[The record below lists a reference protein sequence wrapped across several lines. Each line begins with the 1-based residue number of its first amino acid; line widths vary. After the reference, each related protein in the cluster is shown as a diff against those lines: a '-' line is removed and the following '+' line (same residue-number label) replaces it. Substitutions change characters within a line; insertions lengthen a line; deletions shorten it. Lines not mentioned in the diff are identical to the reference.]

1 MTGSETGKPDTDYQ
15 IELALGVFMYE
26 GLIESVFHKKCRDGF
41 SYRND
46 VTITSYVLPLCGK
59 FSIKKNVLMIDRH
72 VFTCSTHC
80 KSKISLFLKLLYF
93 KYLFLLD
100 LSFRVEIKA

>member
-41 SYRND
+41 SYRD
-46 VTITSYVLPLCGK
+46 QTAL
-59 FSIKKNVLMIDRH
+59 FKK
-72 VFTCSTHC
+72 C
-80 KSKISLFLKLLYF
+80 YF
-93 KYLFLLD
+93 W
-100 LSFRVEIKA
+100 